1 MCEPF
6 PLPVIV
12 SVPIICIFLR
22 VEVRIKMGDHSNYS
36 ILIKTVL
43 LNTGKYR
50 AFKLQFVS
58 SETQNCARWEA
69 EQLQSEALL
78 LTKA

>member
-1 MCEPF
+1 MA
-6 PLPVIV
+6 
-12 SVPIICIFLR
+12 
-22 VEVRIKMGDHSNYS
+22 DHSNYS
-36 ILIKTVL
+36 ILIKIVL

-69 EQLQSEALL
+69 EQFQSEALL